1 MTSWHIGDTALRD
14 WIEHRETADQ
24 AASVELHLLACE
36 DCRERVRDAH
46 LHEGSRDPALDLV
59 WGRVRAAIQTPRPS
73 LVERGLRRLGLPAAD
88 ARLVAAADAFRGP
101 WLTGVLAVL
110 AFVVL
115 AAEFGRSAGQTA
127 FLIVAPMLPSV
138 AVAFSYDPALEPALE
153 QELVTPYPRV
163 RLVLLR
169 TIAVLGLGAPVVL
182 VISPFAP
189 GGAPFLWLLPAVGF
203 IAAVLA
209 LSTWTEPLRAVGG
222 VGVIWLTV
230 VLASVYTT
238 SAEAILHGPYPI
250 TYLAVA
256 GVSIGVFALRL
267 RCLRELRTGRSG
279 L

>member
-1 MTSWHIGDTALRD
+1 MTSWHIDDAALRE

-24 AASVELHLLACE
+24 AASVELHLVACE
-36 DCRERVRDAH
+36 DCRERVREAH
-46 LHEGSRDPALDLV
+46 LHGGSRDPALDLV
-59 WGRVRAAIQTPRPS
+59 WGRVRSVIQIPRPS

-101 WLTGVLAVL
+101 WLMGVLAVL

-127 FLIVAPMLPSV
+127 FLVVAPMLPSV

-203 IAAVLA
+203 VAAVLA
-209 LSTWTEPLRAVGG
+209 LSTWTEPLRAVGV

-230 VLASVYTT
+230 VLASDYTT
-238 SAEAILHGPYPI
+238 SAVAILHGPYPL
-250 TYLAVA
+250 TYFAVA

-267 RCLRELRTGRSG
+267 RYLRELRTGRSG

>member
-1 MTSWHIGDTALRD
+1 
-14 WIEHRETADQ
+14 
-24 AASVELHLLACE
+24 
-36 DCRERVRDAH
+36 
-46 LHEGSRDPALDLV
+46 
-59 WGRVRAAIQTPRPS
+59 
-73 LVERGLRRLGLPAAD
+73 
-88 ARLVAAADAFRGP
+88 
-101 WLTGVLAVL
+101 
-110 AFVVL
+110 
-115 AAEFGRSAGQTA
+115 
-127 FLIVAPMLPSV
+127 MLPSV

-203 IAAVLA
+203 VAAVLA
-209 LSTWTEPLRAVGG
+209 LSTWTEPLRAVGV

-230 VLASVYTT
+230 VLASDYTT
-238 SAEAILHGPYPI
+238 SAVAILHGPYPL
-250 TYLAVA
+250 TYFAVA

-267 RCLRELRTGRSG
+267 RYLRELRTGRSG